1 MGRRYKQG
9 TARTGDAQLPRRI
22 EDCVDADNRVRAI
35 DAYVDT
41 LDLEALGFSNA
52 GGELRCGQPAFAPA
66 ALLKLYI
73 AGYLDRVHSSRR
85 LARECHRNLEF
96 IWLLE
101 SLTPGYRT
109 IAEFRKVN
117 GVALQAACK
126 DFVAL
131 CQDLDL
137 LGGTEVG
144 IDGSFFNASA
154 SAASVITK
162 TGLEKQLKQI
172 AHDIA
177 SYHEGLE
184 AQDAAEQGLGDDLS
198 NTPDVAAKIARLQA
212 RQERKRALLK
222 QLEDSGETQLS
233 RTDGDA
239 RALTKAGQRLIGY
252 NVQHVVDG
260 KHRLIPHH
268 EVTNAGNDT
277 EQLAAQAIAAQEVL
291 ASDELLAVADAGY
304 FSEGLLAE
312 CERAGITVYLPVP
325 DYEQRLT
332 AKGRLSGAR
341 FEYLPERDVY
351 RCPGDQELHRYGEPH
366 RRAGTGTLYTRYSR
380 PPGQCEDCAFKTSCL
395 PASGRRTIERSEHA
409 ATCRAGRTP
418 FRHAQTLVRLG
429 PFPGARLRESAR

>member
-1 MGRRYKQG
+1 MIDSRRD
-9 TARTGDAQLPRRI
+9 AEAQLPRRI

-41 LDLEALGFSNA
+41 LDLDALGFGNA
-52 GGELRCGQPAFAPA
+52 GGGLRYGQPAFAPA

-73 AGYLDRVHSSRR
+73 AGYLDRMHNSRR

-101 SLTPGYRT
+101 SLTPGDRT

-162 TGLEKQLKQI
+162 NGLEKQLKQI
-172 AHDIA
+172 ARDIA
-177 SYHEGLE
+177 SYHEGLD

-222 QLEDSGETQLS
+222 QLEDRGET
-233 RTDGDA
+233 
-239 RALTKAGQRLIGY
+239 
-252 NVQHVVDG
+252 
-260 KHRLIPHH
+260 
-268 EVTNAGNDT
+268 
-277 EQLAAQAIAAQEVL
+277 
-291 ASDELLAVADAGY
+291 
-304 FSEGLLAE
+304 
-312 CERAGITVYLPVP
+312 
-325 DYEQRLT
+325 
-332 AKGRLSGAR
+332 
-341 FEYLPERDVY
+341 
-351 RCPGDQELHRYGEPH
+351 
-366 RRAGTGTLYTRYSR
+366 
-380 PPGQCEDCAFKTSCL
+380 
-395 PASGRRTIERSEHA
+395 
-409 ATCRAGRTP
+409 
-418 FRHAQTLVRLG
+418 
-429 PFPGARLRESAR
+429 